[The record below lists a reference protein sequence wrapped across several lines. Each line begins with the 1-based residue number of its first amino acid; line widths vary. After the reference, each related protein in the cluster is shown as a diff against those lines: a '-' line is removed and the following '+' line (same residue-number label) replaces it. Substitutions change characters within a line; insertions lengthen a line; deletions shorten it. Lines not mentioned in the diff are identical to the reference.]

1 MKKFL
6 LIVFLIL
13 FSNNLSFA
21 NEVEKPK
28 YDTNNFNSNIIKYKW
43 KHTGSF
49 KAQDGIPV
57 QTLKNGQW
65 NLYCAIVIEDT
76 ICWLPQGKQKMSK
89 QKIKLEQC
97 YRCKKQKDTLRLIMF
112 YGKKAFKCNDCKRN
126 FKPTNVGKLESYWLP
141 SNAIH

>member
-6 LIVFLIL
+6 VIVFLIL
-13 FSNNLSFA
+13 LSNNFSYA
-21 NEVEKPK
+21 DEEERPK
-28 YDTNNFNSNIIKYKW
+28 YDKNNFNNNIIKYKW

-76 ICWLPQGKQKMSK
+76 ICWLPQEKMSK

-97 YRCKKQKDTLRLIMF
+97 YRCKEQKDTLKLIMF
-112 YGKKAFKCNDCKRN
+112 YGKKNFECQDCKRN
-126 FKPTNVGKLESYWLP
+126 FKRTNIGKLESYWLP
-141 SNAIH
+141 SNEIH

>member
-76 ICWLPQGKQKMSK
+76 ICWLP
-89 QKIKLEQC
+89 
-97 YRCKKQKDTLRLIMF
+97 
-112 YGKKAFKCNDCKRN
+112 
-126 FKPTNVGKLESYWLP
+126 
-141 SNAIH
+141 